1 MTSWIKGGKG
11 INRSFVQAIYQTLK
25 IMAPNVSFRPIPIH
39 NTLLHYNVN
48 HNKIIWYYLCQK
60 LTNQSCFDLN
70 LIEFKHFLSFEV
82 FVGFLKPKV
91 WFLSLFQNHYYM
103 IFGNLIKEKIMT
115 SSLRFK
121 PFISIADF
129 RLLRQKKNSS
139 WSSQIHTTSTSH
151 TSLSFWP
158 LESWNGIDLS
168 SKWLLNFE
176 QLLTSL
182 VLEELSL
189 VVWLFWPLL
198 CIQSTASGLVSP

>member
-129 RLLRQKKNSS
+129 RLLRQKKILHGLLKYILH
-139 WSSQIHTTSTSH
+139 QLHTH
-151 TSLSFWP
+151 RWAF
-158 LESWNGIDLS
+158 DLS
-168 SKWLLNFE
+168 S
-176 QLLTSL
+176 
-182 VLEELSL
+182 LE
-189 VVWLFWPLL
+189 
-198 CIQSTASGLVSP
+198 TASTCLANDFLILNNF